1 MKGVQGFSDHNI
13 EITWLALAIS
23 TLDYEEAFIRD
34 HFFRLTRFT
43 GNRNSYA
50 TRQNAFEKLYQLQ
63 LFEPKSLENLVDGCF
78 HINWRFSES
87 CKNILNMLL
96 KDPEWK
102 KELKKLDLKDE
113 KQRKFLAEKLV

>member
-1 MKGVQGFSDHNI
+1 MKMVQFS
-13 EITWLALAIS
+13 
-23 TLDYEEAFIRD
+23 
-34 HFFRLTRFT
+34 
-43 GNRNSYA
+43 
-50 TRQNAFEKLYQLQ
+50 EKL
-63 LFEPKSLENLVDGCF
+63 
-78 HINWRFSES
+78 